1 VPRMYP
7 KAYRWVAEMEEIGHF
22 LQDGTPSGDMFAA
35 IARLYQDIADVA
47 RAPSD
52 GDAVAQLSE
61 FFVKPDEAQERKRA

>member
-1 VPRMYP
+1 MIPLF
-7 KAYRWVAEMEEIGHF
+7 E
-22 LQDGTPSGDMFAA
+22 A

-52 GDAVAQLSE
+52 GDAVAQLSA